1 MIIYFIEWNVRIEFL
16 YRIFETLSLFL
27 ATSRNIGF
35 II

>member
-1 MIIYFIEWNVRIEFL
+1 MIVYFIEWNVRVGFL

-27 ATSRNIGF
+27 PTSRNIGF